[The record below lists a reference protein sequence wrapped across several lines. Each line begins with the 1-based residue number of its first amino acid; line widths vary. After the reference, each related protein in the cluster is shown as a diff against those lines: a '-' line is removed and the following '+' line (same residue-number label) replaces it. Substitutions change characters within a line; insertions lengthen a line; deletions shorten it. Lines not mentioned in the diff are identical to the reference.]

1 MKILILGGTRFL
13 GRILAEKA
21 MENGHEVTL
30 FNRGKT
36 DPAVFPEVEKLIGD
50 RNGDLGSLKG
60 RKWDAVI
67 DTSGYL
73 PWTVRESAELLAD
86 AASHYTFISSA
97 SVYDELEEP
106 GIDEDHPVLKL
117 PDERVEELKTMN
129 PAEAI
134 QQHYGELKYLCEE
147 EVTRFFSGR
156 SLIVRPGLIVGPYDM
171 TDRFS
176 YWVNRIAEG
185 GEVLAP
191 GRRDKPVQFI
201 DVRDLGEWILR
212 MVESE
217 AAGTYNATGPETPMT
232 MEAFLD
238 ICKETVG
245 SSSEFVWVDE
255 KFLIGHEVKGWS
267 DLPLWIPDSFNMD
280 GFLAVDIQKA
290 LAAGLKFRPLEE
302 TVLDTFAWEKTR
314 AVSEKQAG
322 LQPEK
327 EQAVLV
333 DWKKKGL

>member
-1 MKILILGGTRFL
+1 
-13 GRILAEKA
+13 
-21 MENGHEVTL
+21 
-30 FNRGKT
+30 
-36 DPAVFPEVEKLIGD
+36 
-50 RNGDLGSLKG
+50 
-60 RKWDAVI
+60 
-67 DTSGYL
+67 
-73 PWTVRESAELLAD
+73 
-86 AASHYTFISSA
+86 
-97 SVYDELEEP
+97 
-106 GIDEDHPVLKL
+106 
-117 PDERVEELKTMN
+117 
-129 PAEAI
+129 
-134 QQHYGELKYLCEE
+134 
-147 EVTRFFSGR
+147 
-156 SLIVRPGLIVGPYDM
+156 
-171 TDRFS
+171 
-176 YWVNRIAEG
+176 
-185 GEVLAP
+185 
-191 GRRDKPVQFI
+191 
-201 DVRDLGEWILR
+201 

-217 AAGTYNATGPETPMT
+217 TAGTYNATGPETPLS

-238 ICKETVG
+238 TCKETVG

-255 KFLIGHEVKGWS
+255 KFLIGHEEKGWS